1 MTSGRGEYNKKSIY
15 IIHDVH
21 DVNGEKKY
29 TKKKRKEK
37 QIHIQRKKQNC
48 EYKKNYKKPNKT
60 IIIKKHNKTTN
71 NVEQF
76 QIKQSYFI

>member
-1 MTSGRGEYNKKSIY
+1 MG
-15 IIHDVH
+15 
-21 DVNGEKKY
+21 
-29 TKKKRKEK
+29 
-37 QIHIQRKKQNC
+37 
-48 EYKKNYKKPNKT
+48 KKPNKT